1 MTREPVDGYE
11 DLGTGQQFG
20 PWYDTQT
27 GKQFDRLPMDPR
39 AFQRFARRGWM
50 PGMAPVELKAKWDA
64 GEADRKAATIAEGV
78 RFSQTEEGKE
88 MRDAAGKIGEAA
100 AGASTEEVV
109 DAVVDKLIKLGIIKV
124 PVENEIDQETEATD
138 LTEAGNQLKLL

>member
-1 MTREPVDGYE
+1 MAREPVDGYE
-11 DLGTGQQFG
+11 NLGTGQQFG

-50 PGMAPVELKAKWDA
+50 PGMAPAELKAKWDA
-64 GEADRKAATIAEGV
+64 GEADRKAAIIAEGV
-78 RFSQTEEGKE
+78 RFSKTEEGKE
-88 MRDAAGKIGEAA
+88 IAGEAKSDP
-100 AGASTEEVV
+100 STEASA
-109 DAVVDKLIKLGIIKV
+109 DAVADKVIDKLIKLGIIKI
-124 PVENEIDQETEATD
+124 PVENEIDQETEAAD